1 MLEGALRTI
10 AVVNKPYNDGRL
22 LCANCEVRDEALS
35 ECKNCGRK
43 GKTDSQGYCDA
54 CDELMAQVL
63 DTQDEYADWDF

>member
-10 AVVNKPYNDGRL
+10 AIVNKPYNAGL
-22 LCANCEVRDEALS
+22 ILCVNCEARDASTS
-35 ECKNCGRK
+35 ECRHCGRK
-43 GKTDSQGYCDA
+43 GKVDLQGYCDA